1 MVKST
6 KRKFTNLYYHLLRYL
21 VMVRKV
27 RLPLQAYARH
37 LKNHGTPITGVV
49 TEMRFDTA
57 SPTPKLV
64 FKPVRPVTEEEFE
77 IIQTLKDSS
86 EAVSAITMTV
96 AQTDGVKDKKPAL
109 AAPKAEAEEIEEP
122 KKAAPKKAAVTA
134 EPKLEDLVGEW
145 DDA

>member
-1 MVKST
+1 
-6 KRKFTNLYYHLLRYL
+6 
-21 VMVRKV
+21 
-27 RLPLQAYARH
+27 
-37 LKNHGTPITGVV
+37 
-49 TEMRFDTA
+49 
-57 SPTPKLV
+57 
-64 FKPVRPVTEEEFE
+64 
-77 IIQTLKDSS
+77 
-86 EAVSAITMTV
+86 MTV